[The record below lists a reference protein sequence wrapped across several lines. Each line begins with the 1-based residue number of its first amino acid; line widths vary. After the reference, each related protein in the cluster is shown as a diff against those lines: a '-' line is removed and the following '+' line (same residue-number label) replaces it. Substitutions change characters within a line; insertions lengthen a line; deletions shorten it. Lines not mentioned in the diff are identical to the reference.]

1 MLQPDLIHPP
11 AGVPLKSA
19 LIGFLRFTKIEHTAF
34 SLPLVVAGSWIATEG
49 RSPGLPLLLLIVT
62 AAVGARIFGMSF
74 NRILDRRIDAR
85 NPRTA
90 GRELPSGRMSV
101 RAALVAAM
109 TGLSVYL
116 TACAVIG
123 GWCVIL
129 SPVPLIP
136 LMGYSLLK
144 RFTAL
149 CHFGIGLC
157 LALAPLGAYVA
168 TTGDIRLSAG
178 IVLFAVFVF
187 FWLSGADII
196 YSLLDLDSDL
206 VNGIHS
212 LPAEIGRRNALA
224 VSASCELVA
233 LGALAGVYVLSGRG
247 GASAA
252 ALLLSAASMALMAL
266 PAIPEQ
272 VRFFPISTAAGIFAA
287 FVPILGNWL

>member
-1 MLQPDLIHPP
+1 MLQPDVSDSP

-34 SLPLVVAGSWIATEG
+34 SLPLVMAGSWIATQG
-49 RSPGLPLLLLIVT
+49 RSPGLSLLLLIVA

-74 NRILDRRIDAR
+74 NRILDRHIDAR

-90 GRELPSGRMSV
+90 ARELPSGRMSV
-101 RAALVAAM
+101 RAALAAAL

-116 TACAVIG
+116 AACAAIG
-123 GWCVIL
+123 GWCLAL

-136 LMGYSLLK
+136 LLGYSWLK

-168 TTGDIRLSAG
+168 TTGDIRFSAG
-178 IVLFAVFVF
+178 IVLFVVFVF

-196 YSLLDLDSDL
+196 YSLLDFESDRAS
-206 VNGIHS
+206 GIHS

-224 VSASCELVA
+224 VSAGCELIA
-233 LGALAGVYVLSGRG
+233 FGALTGVYVLSGGG

-252 ALLLSAASMALMAL
+252 ALVLAAGAMGLMVL
-266 PAIPEQ
+266 PPIP
-272 VRFFPISTAAGIFAA
+272 VPLRFFPISTTAGIFAA
-287 FVPILGNWL
+287 FVPILGQWT

>member
-1 MLQPDLIHPP
+1 MR
-11 AGVPLKSA
+11 SA

-34 SLPLVVAGSWIATEG
+34 SLPLVMAGSWIATQG

-90 GRELPSGRMSV
+90 SRELPSGRMSI
-101 RAALVAAM
+101 RAALASAF
-109 TGLSVYL
+109 TGLAVYL
-116 TACAVIG
+116 AACAVIG
-123 GWCVIL
+123 GWCLVL

-136 LMGYSLLK
+136 LLGYSLLK

-168 TTGDIRLSAG
+168 TTGDIRFSAG

-196 YSLLDLDSDL
+196 YSLLDLESDL
-206 VNGIHS
+206 VNGLYS
-212 LPAEIGRRNALA
+212 LPAAVGRRNALA
-224 VSASCELVA
+224 VSAGCELVA
-233 LGALAGVYVLSGRG
+233 LGALTGVYVLSGRG
-247 GASAA
+247 GPSTA
-252 ALLLSAASMALMAL
+252 ALLLSAAAMALMVL
-266 PAIPEQ
+266 PPIPEQ
-272 VRFFPISTAAGIFAA
+272 LRFFPISTAAGIFAA
-287 FVPILGNWL
+287 FVPILGHWI